1 MPFHTVWSI
10 YIYEAM
16 NTGSFRCITVNDRK
30 CTYKHPESQYYFN
43 SLSVSN
49 KYVVDCAIEALK
61 KLGIDYFQMSAF
73 DLVDI
78 THQWSP
84 WKEAFAIAKLFGSKQ
99 EKMSADSIYGS
110 EIKSF
115 KKIAWKNHLC

>member
-1 MPFHTVWSI
+1 M
-10 YIYEAM
+10 
-16 NTGSFRCITVNDRK
+16 
-30 CTYKHPESQYYFN
+30 
-43 SLSVSN
+43 SN